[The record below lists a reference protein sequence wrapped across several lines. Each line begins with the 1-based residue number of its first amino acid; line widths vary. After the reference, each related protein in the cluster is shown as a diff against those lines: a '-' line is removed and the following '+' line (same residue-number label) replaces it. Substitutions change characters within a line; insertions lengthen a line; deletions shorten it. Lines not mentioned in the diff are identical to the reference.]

1 MFPHAD
7 KATIDPPRPPRL
19 PPKGT
24 QPVNMSDDNV
34 YEYLGLTYG
43 QNSNHLAVNVTATGQ
58 NTTETA
64 YVLEGL
70 TNIGY
75 SYKAEVLW
83 CDTICPGFEGNL
95 NLWEA
100 NGTNRLYATQK
111 WPLAAD
117 HDNVLLSLNFT
128 TGGNIDMRTK
138 DWRTNENL
146 TFTMSAYGANT
157 FIGLNANTA
166 DNNGYFSGLETWQHF
181 SAPSASNA
189 REAVYDESRYP
200 VMASWVW
207 ISEYDYTTS
216 GYIFYNK
223 VGANNSPTQFQYYPM
238 SGTAQASNANTFATS
253 VADVPGPTV
262 TIQPVGTLYA
272 GSTPTISNQ
281 IKNNGQTSV
290 QVTDFYLTTSFG
302 PDSFHVASFRSFNLT
317 SSTTKQ
323 VNVTIRTPNSPGSG
337 VAIRAFLSWQF
348 YDPYTSHWYSS
359 QTETQSSSITMEAIP
374 GITSLIVSQW
384 MFAVLI
390 PIIAATATLLLFGF
404 RRRRNTQR
412 DSIKQLGRAQ
422 TSQGSLEV
430 EEN

>member
-1 MFPHAD
+1 
-7 KATIDPPRPPRL
+7 
-19 PPKGT
+19 
-24 QPVNMSDDNV
+24 MSDDNV
-34 YEYLGLTYG
+34 YEYLGFTYG
-43 QNSNHLAVNVTATGQ
+43 QNSNHLAVNVTATAQ
-58 NTTETA
+58 NSTETA
-64 YVLEGL
+64 YVLKGL

-117 HDNVLLSLNFT
+117 HDNILLSLNFT
-128 TGGNIDMRTK
+128 TGGNINMLTQ

-157 FIGLNANTA
+157 FIGLNSNTA

-200 VMASWVW
+200 VTASWMW

-223 VGANNSPTQFQYYPM
+223 VAANNSPTQFQYYPM
-238 SGTAQASNANTFATS
+238 SGTAEASNANTFATS
-253 VADVPGPTV
+253 VADVSGPTV

-302 PDSFHVASFRSFNLT
+302 PDSFHVASFQSFNLT

-359 QTETQSSSITMEAIP
+359 QTETQTSSITMEAMP
-374 GITSLIVSQW
+374 GLTNLRTSQW
-384 MFAVLI
+384 VFVVLI
-390 PIIAATATLLLFGF
+390 GIIAAAAVFTVLFGL
-404 RRRRNTQR
+404 RRRKKFHRRPVELSRPNLQ
-412 DSIKQLGRAQ
+412 D
-422 TSQGSLEV
+422 TSP
-430 EEN
+430 